1 MVLVA
6 ENIVAQAIAL
16 QPETISPDA
25 SAAWAPVLTLP
36 CELTVDLPV
45 RGFRLGALLQLEP
58 TSVID
63 THWQLS
69 ADVPLRVN
77 GELIA
82 WGEFEVVGDRL
93 GIRLIELM

>member
-1 MVLVA
+1 
-6 ENIVAQAIAL
+6 
-16 QPETISPDA
+16 
-25 SAAWAPVLTLP
+25 
-36 CELTVDLPV
+36 
-45 RGFRLGALLQLEP
+45 LQLE
-58 TSVID
+58 TNSVID
-63 THWQLS
+63 SHWQLL

>member
-1 MVLVA
+1 MVSPTEGVV
-6 ENIVAQAIAL
+6 EHAISPP
-16 QPETISPDA
+16 PEMISPDA
-25 SAAWAPVLTLP
+25 SVAWAPVLRLP
-36 CELTVDLPV
+36 CELTVDLPL
-45 RGFRLGALLQLEP
+45 RGFSLSALLQLE
-58 TSVID
+58 TNSVID
-63 THWQLS
+63 SHWQLL

>member
-1 MVLVA
+1 MAPAA
-6 ENIVAQAIAL
+6 ENIVEQAIPA

-25 SAAWAPVLTLP
+25 TAAWACVLTLP
-36 CELTVDLPV
+36 CELTVDLPL
-45 RGFRLGALLQLEP
+45 RGFRLGTLLQMGP
-58 TSVID
+58 NSVID
-63 THWQLS
+63 SHWQIS